1 MIIVT
6 SAIIMNFVSLQV
18 RFSFRNFLEE
28 PSFFFLAK
36 INLHASIASSRRL

>member
-18 RFSFRNFLEE
+18 RFSCRNFLEE
-28 PSFFFLAK
+28 PSFLLAK
-36 INLHASIASSRRL
+36 INLHASIVSSRRL

>member
-18 RFSFRNFLEE
+18 RFSCRNFLEE
-28 PSFFFLAK
+28 PSFFFGENK
-36 INLHASIASSRRL
+36 FTCKHWF